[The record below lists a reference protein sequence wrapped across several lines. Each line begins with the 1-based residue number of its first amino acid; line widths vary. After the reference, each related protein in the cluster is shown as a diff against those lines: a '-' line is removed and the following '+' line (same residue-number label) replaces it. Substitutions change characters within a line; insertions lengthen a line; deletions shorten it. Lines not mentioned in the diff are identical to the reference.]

1 MERNSERSS
10 ERSSPAP
17 GSFAAQLD
25 PSTWEA
31 LGRYGRLRTYPART
45 ALFHQGD
52 PSRHVLI
59 LMAGWVKITS
69 VSRGGSEALLALRGP
84 GDILGELAAV
94 DGGPRSATVTTLM
107 PCRVQAVDGE
117 RFVEAVTQLPE
128 IALALI
134 RHLANNLRESDGK
147 RLEYMAGTSSG
158 RLAGLL
164 LDLAARHGRHTAE
177 GLVIELRLTQREL
190 AAAAATS
197 REAVARAVRM
207 LRQRD
212 VIRTDRGRV
221 IIIQPDVLRSLRPAM
236 SDDT

>member
-1 MERNSERSS
+1 MERNSEQ
-10 ERSSPAP
+10 SSPAP

-25 PSTWEA
+25 PPAWEA
-31 LGRYGRLRTYPART
+31 LGRYGRRRTYPARA

-59 LMAGWVKITS
+59 LLTGWVKVTA
-69 VSRGGSEALLALRGP
+69 VSRGGNEALLALRGP

-117 RFVEAVTQLPE
+117 RFVEAVTQLPDL
-128 IALALI
+128 ALALI
-134 RHLANNLRESDGK
+134 RHLANSLRESDGK
-147 RLEYMAGTSSG
+147 RLEYVSSTSSG

-197 REAVARAVRM
+197 REAVARAVRT

-221 IIIQPDVLRSLRPAM
+221 IITQPDVLRSLRPAM